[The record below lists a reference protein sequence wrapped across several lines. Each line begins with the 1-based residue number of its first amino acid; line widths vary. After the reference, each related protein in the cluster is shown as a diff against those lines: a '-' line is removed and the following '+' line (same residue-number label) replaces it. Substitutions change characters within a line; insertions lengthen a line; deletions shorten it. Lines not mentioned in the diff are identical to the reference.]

1 MGYTPAT
8 MTHPAPG
15 SPASLTPLR
24 LFARAMALIALFAFA
39 LPWPAQAQ
47 AHREVNAVARPGATP
62 AWDKGM
68 IAVNSESY
76 YHAIE
81 CGKQGGDDP
90 PCVFW
95 DTGLCKNDDFA
106 LAFYSAYKQVAYE
119 VWAAVRKKKPA
130 PQPSYQAAQRTRV
143 TIGIT
148 PVAGSRNALTDFVVK
163 RGGKPVQPAVRTVSG
178 GTGNLTYDYA
188 AFAPSTTVTLEMVG
202 TARTI
207 SCVISPAVLRQ
218 FR

>member
-1 MGYTPAT
+1 MIRTLARLVPVMAAFVVAT
-8 MTHPAPG
+8 G
-15 SPASLTPLR
+15 V
-24 LFARAMALIALFAFA
+24 MAGVAD
-39 LPWPAQAQ
+39 AQ
-47 AHREVNAVARPGATP
+47 VSVKAVARPGATP
-62 AWDKGM
+62 PWDRGM
-68 IAVNSESY
+68 IAINAESY

-81 CGKQGGDDP
+81 CGKQGGEDSA
-90 PCVFW
+90 CVFW

-148 PVAGSRNALTDFVVK
+148 PVAGSKNTLTDFVVK

-178 GTGNLTYDYA
+178 GAGNVTFDYA
-188 AFAPSTTVTLEMVG
+188 AFAPTSTVTLEMIG
-202 TARTI
+202 KSRTV
-207 SCVISPAVLRQ
+207 SCAIPPEALRQ